1 MEFGGKEIAMASHDI
16 LQGDITEHVSVAVA
30 ALKDGYV
37 IIAPLENS
45 YALMA
50 DAFFHD
56 AVRAMH
62 VLRGDELGV
71 AAQVV
76 IADKTSIDGIAR
88 SISDDARV
96 LMDNFWPGALSINLK
111 PQLGLSWDL
120 GDANSLDQISVRV
133 PSSEFVL
140 EILKKT
146 GPLAIASAAA
156 AGSPPYTDCEEL
168 EFSDVEVAAVFTA
181 GDLPQGSP
189 STVIDFTGSKA
200 QLLREG
206 AIPQSEITALVP
218 DIFGE

>member
-1 MEFGGKEIAMASHDI
+1 
-16 LQGDITEHVSVAVA
+16 
-30 ALKDGYV
+30 
-37 IIAPLENS
+37 
-45 YALMA
+45 
-50 DAFFHD
+50 
-56 AVRAMH
+56 
-62 VLRGDELGV
+62 
-71 AAQVV
+71 
-76 IADKTSIDGIAR
+76 
-88 SISDDARV
+88 
-96 LMDNFWPGALSINLK
+96 MDNLWPGALSINLK

-133 PSSEFVL
+133 PSSAFVL

-168 EFSDVEVAAVFTA
+168 DFSDVEVAAVFTA

-206 AIPQSEITALVP
+206 AISLSEITALVS
-218 DIFGE
+218 DIFGA

>member
-1 MEFGGKEIAMASHDI
+1 MASHDI
-16 LQGDITEHVSVAVA
+16 LQGDIQDHVSIAVA
-30 ALKDGYV
+30 ALKDGFV

-71 AAQVV
+71 AAQVLL
-76 IADKTSIDGIAR
+76 ADKTSIDGIAR
-88 SISDDARV
+88 SISDDAGI
-96 LMDNFWPGALSINLK
+96 LMDNLWPGALSINLK

-133 PSSEFVL
+133 PSSAFVL

-168 EFSDVEVAAVFTA
+168 DFSDVEVAAVFTA

-206 AIPQSEITALVP
+206 AISLSEITALVS
-218 DIFGE
+218 DIFGA